1 MDVNALEKDRWTGLH
16 LASSEE
22 HLNTLALT
30 LRVVAL
36 TALALTLHV
45 IALTALA
52 LRPLTP
58 CVVALTAHPHTT
70 SLDVI
75 EPKSCIILCLCS
87 RIITRIYMLNPS
99 RVI

>member
-1 MDVNALEKDRWTGLH
+1 MHRKKIAGLDCISRPPKSTSTPSPSH
-16 LASSEE
+16 HACCLT
-22 HLNTLALT
+22 TLALT

-75 EPKSCIILCLCS
+75 EPKFCIVYVVELLLEYTC
-87 RIITRIYMLNPS
+87 
-99 RVI
+99 